1 MGTLLLTFLLHLV
14 LTALPGAAAALF
26 AARLGVRSVPLLLAV
41 ALAATGVVAMVVF
54 WSYYGDRTLGETV
67 SYLVLFGAALS
78 IAWSLYAGGI
88 DRELLRALA
97 IPLALWSL
105 GSLFLVFLGFVH
117 GGMDAPIELASTRF
131 YGPLPSDND
140 IPYHFANW
148 YYANGHSGH
157 PTFPPDWLASDRPP
171 LQTGYVLGQW
181 LSGAADGELH
191 YQVLGVLLQQ
201 LWIVGLWALLLAARI
216 GRLTRALVMVTVLVS
231 DVAIVNGF
239 FVWPKLLP
247 TAMLLAAAALVL
259 TPLWDDLRRNVW
271 AGALIGALF
280 GVAMMAHGSSVFG
293 IVPLALIAA
302 FRGLPSWR
310 WLGVAVLVG
319 VVVTVP
325 WSAYQKWGEPPGNR
339 LLKYQLAGVTELD
352 DRGFGETFLDSYGE
366 AGFGGTIHNKA
377 ENFVTMA
384 GGGPWWSHA
393 KLAAEAL
400 EDGDS
405 ANFLREVRS
414 DLFYNLLPA
423 LGLFLIAPFVM
434 LFAHRRARDNPAE
447 WVLALTCFALL
458 ALGAVLWGLTL
469 FGNEAART
477 TLHQGSFML
486 PILGFCGAVC
496 GLRATFPRFAIGLV
510 AVNAVLMAA
519 IYAPAIDSP
528 PGTSYSLIA
537 ALLAAA
543 GLAGFLALALRAPSG
558 GAEPGSRPAAAA

>member
-14 LTALPGAAAALF
+14 LTALPGVAATLL
-26 AARLGVRSVPLLLAV
+26 AARLGVRSIPLLLAI
-41 ALAATGVVAMVVF
+41 ALAATGAIAMLVF

-67 SYLVLFGAALS
+67 SYLVLFGSALS
-78 IAWSLYAGGI
+78 IAWSLYAGRI
-88 DRELLRALA
+88 DRELLRGLA

-117 GGMDAPIELASTRF
+117 GGMDAPIELAATRF

-201 LWIVGLWALLLAARI
+201 LWIVGLWALLLAARV
-216 GRLTRALVMVTVLVS
+216 GRLTRALVLVTVLVS

-259 TPLWDDLRRNVW
+259 TPLWEDLRRNAW
-271 AGALIGALF
+271 AGALVGALF
-280 GVAMMAHGSSVFG
+280 GVAMMGHGSSVFG

-310 WLGVAVLVG
+310 WLGVAVLAG
-319 VVVTVP
+319 ALLTVP

-366 AGFGGTIHNKA
+366 AGFGGTIHNKT

-384 GGGPWWSHA
+384 GGGPWWTHA
-393 KLAAEAL
+393 KLAVEAL

-405 ANFLREVRS
+405 SNFLREVRG

-423 LGLFLIAPFVM
+423 LGLFLIAPFLM
-434 LFAHRRARDNPAE
+434 LFAHRRARDNPGE
-447 WVLALTCFALL
+447 WALALTCFAVL
-458 ALGAVLWGLTL
+458 AIGAVLWGLVL

-486 PILGFCGAVC
+486 PILGFCGAIC
-496 GLRATFPRFAIGLV
+496 GLRVTFPRFAVGLV
-510 AVNAVLMAA
+510 VVNAVLMLA
-519 IYAPAIDSP
+519 IYVPAVDSA
-528 PGTSYSLIA
+528 PGTSYSFLA

-558 GAEPGSRPAAAA
+558 GVEPGSRPAAAG